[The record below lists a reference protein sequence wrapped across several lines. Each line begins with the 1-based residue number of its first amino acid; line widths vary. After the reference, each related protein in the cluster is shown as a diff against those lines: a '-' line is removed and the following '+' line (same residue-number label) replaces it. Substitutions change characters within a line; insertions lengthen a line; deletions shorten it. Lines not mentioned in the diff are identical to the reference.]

1 MSSSTLVVQNDSH
14 YLTWALRRVGTRN
27 PVVIPAD
34 ATVTFRAQHHMG
46 GDPVE
51 IEGVDEE
58 PADWTIGVLAIR
70 VTEDDILERLG
81 TWSYTI
87 TVALSKGIEK
97 SVACGFL
104 DVVPRG

>member
-1 MSSSTLVVQNDSH
+1 MSSSTIVTQDDSH
-14 YLTWALRRVGTRN
+14 YLTWALRRIGTRK

-34 ATVTFRAQHHMG
+34 ATVTFRAHHHMG

-70 VTEDDILERLG
+70 LTEADVLERIG
-81 TWSYTI
+81 TWSYTLTI
-87 TVALSKGIEK
+87 LLSNGIEK
-97 SVACGFL
+97 SLPGGFI